1 MGEGVSRRRF
11 VGWSG
16 GATALALVEGN
27 PVARAAGEFV
37 VPRAATL
44 TRTVRLVRAAD
55 QLDITVEIFDAD
67 VSGNTIK
74 TRNSRA
80 YVRITFGPQHVAE
93 RHFGTGATPSLSAA
107 THMAAGDSVVVMKL
121 TGTTTFS
128 FGALLDLAESSAGLS
143 GQTKAGTPAQ
153 DVTALEIPA
162 GLVLSP
168 VTGARMRAR
177 RTPYTVNGVT
187 EVWSAR
193 IERNQGRQP
202 VELYAIRNLNSR
214 DLVQRIPNASDRN
227 RLVAN
232 TTDGK
237 NLRIAATRLWLTSSG
252 AIARLRGDWPGATLT
267 TYQHSIMTG
276 RDLYVETVTAGYLLP
291 FGVPASVVVVAERE
305 FDADGGGG
313 TTAAVRTRR
322 FLVIDVPDVAT
333 NRVGVRN
340 AARKLPFVDVTA
352 ASDESVQIRLRDVAT
367 GGITLSGASQL
378 EVQSTGDPL
387 MIDYRCTDRDG
398 GTVTFSM
405 PGVFVEKDRA
415 FSTLPVGTAS
425 RLRTWWNDA
434 AQASLRTIDLK
445 GQSVAFADPVV
456 PGARLTARPTFAM
469 VFEMVAPAAGTT
481 AAAMEAAG
489 SPAIF
494 PAVESATIVD
504 TSVSALMGEPSAPVG
519 VTLHPRYL
527 TNGNTSANFDKVFLR
542 MNTPAVAAV
551 GGSSPARGVMGVDLR
566 AEVLNQTAGIG
577 LDLPNAPDLWNPADA
592 LGGLSKIIG
601 GISLEDLIE
610 AVEFLGATPGVDI
623 PGVKVEVDE
632 NTITTQVCFS
642 PKISSKEDLG
652 FLANEDSKAS
662 VVVTGVTAIDGS
674 SEPSFST
681 EISIRD
687 FTLRFL
693 PGSPAPLVDV
703 HFNKVS
709 ALISSSSGLDV
720 NTDVDSV
727 TLYGALAYLSK
738 LLGSAGF
745 ADPRLQVTGDHLDIG
760 VSVNL
765 PNISLGVLT
774 VKGISI
780 DFGLLIP
787 LQDVPGE
794 LSIDVGTKRKPVTL
808 AVLSFGGTF
817 YLGVDMRFGAAAA
830 PGLDTIVVGVSVFW
844 EILKI
849 DIIVAKAT
857 VTLRL
862 AANWELEGEVVTFVG
877 TASVEGVIS
886 IGGIVEVSVTAQ
898 LKLVYKSTQEK
909 LVLTGTLFWAVDTP
923 LGGKDGDVPLGSTT
937 IDLSDSGARGLR
949 PSGPGE
955 RMSAASLA
963 GGDASFGSIH
973 TSTTWTQYCDAFA

>member
-1 MGEGVSRRRF
+1 VGEGVSRRRF

-74 TRNSRA
+74 TRNSKA
-80 YVRITFGPQHVAE
+80 YVRVVFGPQHVAE
-93 RHFGTGATPSLSAA
+93 RHFGAGATVPTAQAA
-107 THMAAGDSVVVMKL
+107 HMAAGDSVVVLKL
-121 TGTTTFS
+121 AGTTTFS
-128 FGALLDLAESSAGLS
+128 FDALLDIAESSAGIA
-143 GQTKAGTPAQ
+143 GQSTAGVPAG
-153 DVTALEIPA
+153 DVSALEIPA
-162 GLVLSP
+162 GLLLSP
-168 VTGARMRAR
+168 VTGSRMRAS
-177 RTPYTVNGVT
+177 RTPLTVNGVT
-187 EVWSAR
+187 EVWTAR

-202 VELYAIRNLNSR
+202 VELHAIRNLNSR
-214 DLVQRIPNASDRN
+214 DLVSRIPNASDRN
-227 RLVAN
+227 RLVTN

-237 NLRIAATRLWLTSSG
+237 KNRIKATRLWLSSSG
-252 AIARLRGDWPGATLT
+252 ANAHLSGDWPNSTLT
-267 TYQHSIMTG
+267 KYRHRIITG

-291 FGVPASVVVVAERE
+291 FGLPASVVVVAERE
-305 FDADGGGG
+305 FDGDGGGG
-313 TTAAVRTRR
+313 TTAAMRTRR
-322 FLVIDVPDVAT
+322 YLQIDDPTAVT
-333 NRVGVRN
+333 NRAGVRN
-340 AARKLPFVDVTA
+340 AARKLPFVQVTG
-352 ASDESVQIRLRDVAT
+352 SVDESVQIRVRDIV
-367 GGITLSGASQL
+367 SGTVIPGTSTL
-378 EVQSTGDPL
+378 EVADGGDPL
-387 MIDYRCTDRDG
+387 LIDYRCIDRDG
-398 GTVTFSM
+398 GTVTFSL
-405 PGVFVEKDRA
+405 PGVFIESDLA
-415 FSTLPVGTAS
+415 FSTLAFGPPARLVG
-425 RLRTWWNDA
+425 WWNSPT
-434 AQASLRTIDLK
+434 QVGLRSVDLQ
-445 GQSVAFADPVV
+445 GQSVAFADPEV
-456 PGARLTARPTFAM
+456 PGARLTARPTFA
-469 VFEMVAPAAGTT
+469 VEFEMQGPAVGTT
-481 AAAMEAAG
+481 STTMENGG

-494 PAVESATIVD
+494 PAVRSATIVD
-504 TSVSALMGEPSAPVG
+504 TSVSALMGEPSSPVG
-519 VTLHPRYL
+519 VTFHPRYL

-542 MNTPAVAAV
+542 MDTPAVAAV

-577 LDLPNAPDLWNPADA
+577 LDLPNAPDIWNPADA
-592 LGGLSKIIG
+592 LGELSKIIG
-601 GISLEDLIE
+601 GISLQDIIE
-610 AVEFLGATPGVDI
+610 NVEFLGAVPGVDI
-623 PGVKVEVDE
+623 PGVKVEVTE

-652 FLANEDSKAS
+652 FIATADSKAS
-662 VVVTGVTAIDGS
+662 VVVTGVVAVDGS

-687 FTLRFL
+687 FTMRFL
-693 PGSPAPLVDV
+693 PGSQNPLVDV
-703 HFNKVS
+703 HFTKVS
-709 ALISSSSGLDV
+709 ALISSSSGIDI
-720 NTDVDSV
+720 NTDVDGV
-727 TLYGALAYLSK
+727 TLYGALSYLSS

-745 ADPRLQVTGDHLDIG
+745 ANPRLQVTGDHLDVG
-760 VSVNL
+760 VTVKL

-774 VKGISI
+774 VKNISV

-787 LQDVPGE
+787 LQDAPGE
-794 LSIDVGTKRKPVTL
+794 LSIDVGTKRDPVTL

-817 YLGVDMRFGAAAA
+817 YFGLDMRFGANAE
-830 PGLDTIVVGVSVFW
+830 PGSDTIVVGVSIFW

-849 DIIVAKAT
+849 DVIVAKAT

-862 AANWELEGEVVTFVG
+862 AANWELEGENVTFVG

-886 IGGIVEVSVTAQ
+886 IGGFIEVSVTAQ

-955 RMSAASLA
+955 RMAMAALA
-963 GGDASFGSIH
+963 GGDVSFGSIH